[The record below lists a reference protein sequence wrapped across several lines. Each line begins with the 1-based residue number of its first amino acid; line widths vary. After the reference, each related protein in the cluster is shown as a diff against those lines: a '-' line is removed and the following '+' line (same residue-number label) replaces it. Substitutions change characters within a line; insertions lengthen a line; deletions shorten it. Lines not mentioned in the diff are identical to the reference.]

1 VARREGA
8 DVQDVRLRRWRPA
21 LMAFFQRRVHDR
33 TEAEDLTQEVL
44 VRMLGDA
51 QPQGRPDGYV
61 FQIAQ
66 NLLVDRARRLLVRN
80 RYREDLGHDPDRDLD
95 LLDPQRLSE
104 GREQVAAL
112 NAALAGLPDRT
123 RTIFILYR
131 VEAMGQEA
139 IGDAFGIS
147 ASAVKQHVAK
157 AMAAIAERLRDV
169 R

>member
-1 VARREGA
+1 MTRREAPDGR
-8 DVQDVRLRRWRPA
+8 DVRLRRWRPA
-21 LMAFFQRRVHDR
+21 LMAFFLRRVHDR

-51 QPQGRPDGYV
+51 HPERPDGYV

-66 NLLVDRARRLLVRN
+66 NLLIDRARRLVVRN
-80 RYREDLGHDPDRDLD
+80 RYRDDLGHDPERDLD
-95 LLDPQRLSE
+95 PLDPQRWSE

-112 NAALAGLPDRT
+112 TAALAGLPERT
-123 RTIFILYR
+123 RSIFILYR
-131 VEAMGQEA
+131 IEAMGQDA
-139 IGDAFGIS
+139 IGKAFGIS

-157 AMAAIAERLRDV
+157 AMAAIAERLRDE